1 MRRPAVVSRS
11 LGEYKYGLF
20 KGVFIDKQVPFVN
33 WHDYVRIITYNVIP
47 LTAHEPSKQWPVYRV
62 FLEWRVVLRGTRVR
76 QAQKNKTVLFFDPV
90 PAQAELATA
99 AVPGTK
105 VKL

>member
-47 LTAHEPSKQWPVYRV
+47 LTAHEPSKLGKL
-62 FLEWRVVLRGTRVR
+62 FLL
-76 QAQKNKTVLFFDPV
+76 
-90 PAQAELATA
+90 PAGKSSN
-99 AVPGTK
+99 GTK
-105 VKL
+105 RER